1 MKKLVIFSVILTL
14 FFPALKSQ
22 DTLIYSQQ
30 KDEIKTLFG
39 KQKSSG
45 FYGAIKLGY
54 SRIDNKNAFQVGAR
68 FAGVIN
74 HYLSI
79 GFGGTCF
86 ASEYN
91 SLEAA
96 AGQNSVAGIYGGMYI
111 EPIVLGTFPVH
122 LSFPVLL
129 GGGSFSNYT
138 YDSNNIVKFIDH
150 ARTFLVLEPT
160 AELEL
165 NLTRHVRLA
174 LGAGYRLPKKFNFGA
189 SGSPAPDVALLQG
202 MTYSMT
208 FKFGKF

>member
-1 MKKLVIFSVILTL
+1 MKNLLLLPVFLILISSTI
-14 FFPALKSQ
+14 KSQ
-22 DTLIYSQQ
+22 DTLIYSHQN
-30 KDEIKTLFG
+30 DDIKTIFG

-54 SRIDNKNAFQVGAR
+54 SFIDNKNAFEAGAR

-91 SLEAA
+91 SLDDAN
-96 AGQNSVAGIYGGMYI
+96 GLNSVAGIYGGMYI

-138 YDSNNIVKFIDH
+138 YDSNNIIKFVDH
-150 ARTFLVLEPT
+150 GCTFLILEPS

-174 LGAGYRLPKKFNFGA
+174 LGAGYRLPKHFNYSA
-189 SGSPAPDVALLQG
+189 SRSPAPDVSVLQG

>member
-1 MKKLVIFSVILTL
+1 MKKLIILPVFLILFSS
-14 FFPALKSQ
+14 ALKSQ
-22 DTLIYSQQ
+22 DTLVYSHQN
-30 KDEIKTLFG
+30 DDIKTLFG
-39 KQKSSG
+39 KQKTSG

-54 SRIDNKNAFQVGAR
+54 SMIDSRNAFQAGAR

-74 HYLSI
+74 HCLSI

-91 SLEAA
+91 STDPVT
-96 AGQNSVAGIYGGMYI
+96 GQYSLAGIYGGIYI

-129 GGGSFSNYT
+129 GGGSFSKYT
-138 YDSNNIVKFIDH
+138 YDSNNQMKFVDH
-150 ARTFLVLEPT
+150 GSTFLILEPS

-174 LGAGYRLPKKFNFGA
+174 FGAGYRLPKHFNFSA
-189 SGSPAPDVALLQG
+189 SGSSAPDVSVLQG